1 VSSLD
6 RAVVSSL
13 HRAVVS
19 TIGRAVMGTIH
30 RAVMSTLTAPAGTE
44 TAGTE
49 TAGTETREA
58 PQLSFNWNCTAI
70 KSGTLRIYIL
80 ESACTAG
87 ST

>member
-13 HRAVVS
+13 DRAVVS

-49 TAGTETREA
+49 TREA

-70 KSGTLRIYIL
+70 KSGTLRIYNL

>member
-49 TAGTETREA
+49 TREA

-70 KSGTLRIYIL
+70 KSGTLRIYSL

>member
-44 TAGTE
+44 T
-49 TAGTETREA
+49 REA

-70 KSGTLRIYIL
+70 KSGTLRIYSL